1 MWRDYS
7 LGYLKKN
14 RTSAISLMAA
24 AFIASLF
31 LSLLCC
37 LSYNFWIY
45 EIEQIIL
52 EEGDWEGR
60 LTGELGEEK
69 LALIEKF
76 ANVEQVKPNP
86 KVSEQMGETVTDLYF
101 RRKGSVYQDMELIAD
116 KLELEPEA
124 VSVHKLLLSRYLVRD
139 PLDETPPLLLP
150 FFLTVVLLASLSLIL
165 IIHNSFAVSMND
177 RIHQLG
183 IFSSVGATP
192 GQIRSCLL
200 QEAGLFCAAPILAG
214 CAAGILLSVGILHGI
229 NCLGAQIQG
238 RHEAVF
244 QYHPL
249 ILGLTLAASVLT
261 VLLSAWIPARKLSR
275 LTPLEAIRT
284 GGEAGLKR
292 KRHCLILSKLFGV
305 EGELAGNGL
314 RARKKALRTSAVSL
328 TLSFLAFSMMLCFFT
343 LSGIS
348 TGHTYFGRYQDTWDV
363 MAEVK
368 NQTMEDLG
376 REELEKLQALPG
388 AESTV
393 IYQKAQAVCRVPAG
407 KVSREV
413 AAAGG
418 LEAIAGERI
427 AREGEDYLVQA
438 LLMILDDESFA
449 EYCEQIQAE
458 PSEGAVVLNRIWDSV
473 NSNFRYKEY
482 LPFIDKETAK
492 GEKRLCL
499 ESGTEE
505 GKKTAVL
512 PVAAFTDQALRL
524 REEYENYGLV
534 QFVPLSLWEKLK
546 GELGEEAQ
554 AVYVRVLAG
563 RPEASGN
570 TETQVSGKARGKSQ
584 KKDWENSQEGS
595 REESQETGLEPS
607 LWEETFAQKAEAL
620 EECVRGILGS
630 GKEIVIENRIEEK
643 RSDDAIRKGST
654 LLFGGFCGLLAVI
667 GIANVF
673 SNTLGFLRQRKR
685 EFARYLSVGMTPAG
699 MRKLFFVE
707 ALLIAGKPA
716 LITLPLTAAAAAFMI
731 KASYLDPAEFL
742 AKAPIIPIL
751 LFILCVFAFVALAY
765 YLGGR
770 KILACDLSDV
780 LQDDSLM

>member
-1 MWRDYS
+1 MWKDYS

-14 RTSAISLMAA
+14 RASGISLMAA
-24 AFIASLF
+24 AFIASLL

-37 LSYNFWIY
+37 LSYNFWVY

-60 LTGELGEEK
+60 ITGELGEEK
-69 LALIEKF
+69 KGLIEKF
-76 ANVEQVKPNP
+76 ANVEQVKSNP
-86 KVSEQMGETVTDLYF
+86 KVSEQMGKEVTDLYF

-116 KLELEPEA
+116 KLELEPET
-124 VSVHKLLLSRYLVRD
+124 VSVHELLLSRYLVSNPKD
-139 PLDETPPLLLP
+139 ATPPLLLP

-165 IIHNSFAVSMND
+165 IIRNSFAVSMND

-200 QEAGLFCAAPILAG
+200 QEAGLFCTAPILAG
-214 CAAGILLSVGILHGI
+214 CAGGVLLSFGILQGI
-229 NCLGAQIQG
+229 NGLGAQIQG

-249 ILGLTLAASVLT
+249 ILALTLFASGLTVF
-261 VLLSAWIPARKLSR
+261 LSAWLPARRLSR

-292 KRHCLILSKLFGV
+292 QKHSLLLAALFGI
-305 EGELAGNGL
+305 EGELAGSGL
-314 RARKKALRTSAVSL
+314 RARKKALRTSFVSL

-348 TGHTYFGRYQDTWDV
+348 TGHTYFERYQDTWDV

-368 NQTMEDLG
+368 NQTMEELD
-376 REELEKLQALPG
+376 REELEKLKALPG

-393 IYQKAQAVCRVPAG
+393 IYQKARAVCRVPAE
-407 KVSREV
+407 KVSRQV
-413 AAAGG
+413 TAAGG
-418 LEAIAGERI
+418 LEALAGERI
-427 AREGEDYLVQA
+427 VREGEDYLVQA
-438 LLMILDDESFA
+438 PLVILDDESFA

-458 PSEGAVVLNRIWDSV
+458 PSGGAVVLNRIWDSV

-482 LPFIDKETAK
+482 LPFLDQEAA
-492 GEKRLCL
+492 EKDGCLLL
-499 ESGTEE
+499 ESGTE
-505 GKKTAVL
+505 KKGTLLEL
-512 PVAAFTDQALRL
+512 PVAAFTDQAPRL
-524 REEYENYGLV
+524 REEYEDDSLV
-534 QFVPLSLWEKLK
+534 QIIPLSLWAQEKEK
-546 GELGEEAQ
+546 LGEEAG
-554 AVYVRVLAG
+554 AVYIRVLAEG
-563 RPEASGN
+563 PETSGN
-570 TETQVSGKARGKSQ
+570 TEAPVSGKDQGKNQ
-584 KKDWENSQEGS
+584 KKDRDNSQEGS
-595 REESQETGLEPS
+595 REGGQETGLEPS
-607 LWEETFAQKAEAL
+607 LWEEAFARKVKEL
-620 EECVRGILGS
+620 EEEVKSILGS
-630 GKEIVIENRIEEK
+630 GEGITIENRIEEK

-654 LLFGGFCGLLAVI
+654 LLFGGFCGLLAII

-699 MRKLFFVE
+699 MRKLFFAE
-707 ALLIAGKPA
+707 ALVIAGKPA
-716 LITLPLTAAAAAFMI
+716 LITLPLTGAAAAFMI

-742 AKAPIIPIL
+742 AAAPIVPIL
-751 LFILCVFAFVALAY
+751 LFILCVFAFVVLAY

-770 KILACDLSDV
+770 KIMAWDLSEA
-780 LQDDSLM
+780 LQDDSLL

>member
-1 MWRDYS
+1 MWKDDS
-7 LGYLKKN
+7 LGYGKKN
-14 RTSAISLMAA
+14 RTSGISLMAA

-31 LSLLCC
+31 LSMLCC
-37 LSYNFWIY
+37 LSYNFWVY

-60 LTGELGEEK
+60 ITGELEEEK
-69 LALIEKF
+69 KRLIEKF
-76 ANVEQVKPNP
+76 ANVEQVKSNA
-86 KVSEQMGETVTDLYF
+86 KASEQMGEAVTDLYF
-101 RRKGSVYQDMELIAD
+101 RRKGSIYQDMEQIAD
-116 KLELEPEA
+116 KLELTPEE
-124 VSVHKLLLSRYLVRD
+124 VFVHELLLSRYLVSN
-139 PLDETPPLLLP
+139 PQDETPPLLLP
-150 FFLTVVLLASLSLIL
+150 FFLMVVFLASLSLIL
-165 IIHNSFAVSMND
+165 IIHNSFAISMND

-192 GQIRSCLL
+192 GQIRIGLL
-200 QEAGLFCAAPILAG
+200 REAGLFCAVPILAG
-214 CAAGILLSVGILHGI
+214 SAGGVLFSFGILQGI
-229 NCLGAQIQG
+229 NGLGAQIEG

-244 QYHPL
+244 QYLPL
-249 ILGLTLAASVLT
+249 ILALTLFASGLTVF
-261 VLLSAWIPARKLSR
+261 LSAWIPASRLSR

-292 KRHCLILSKLFGV
+292 KNHSLLLPKIFGV

-314 RARKKALRTSAVSL
+314 RARKKALRTSTISL

-348 TGHTYFGRYQDTWDV
+348 TGHTYFERYQDTWDV

-368 NQTMEDLG
+368 NQTMETFD
-376 REELEKLQALPG
+376 REKLEQLKVLPE

-393 IYQKAQAVCRVPAG
+393 IYQKAWAVCRVPAG
-407 KVSREV
+407 KVSRQV

-418 LEAIAGERI
+418 LEAIAGESI
-427 AREGEDYLVQA
+427 VREGDDYLVQA
-438 LLMILDDESFA
+438 PLVILDDESFA

-458 PSEGAVVLNRIWDSV
+458 PSGGAVVLNRIWDSV
-473 NSNFRYKEY
+473 NSNFRYKAY
-482 LPFIDKETAK
+482 IPF
-492 GEKRLCL
+492 L
-499 ESGTEE
+499 TEE
-505 GKKTAVL
+505 AVEEGRLLLEGRTEKDGKTLEL
-512 PVAAFTDQALRL
+512 PVAAFTDQAPRL
-524 REEYENYGLV
+524 REEYENYSLV
-534 QFVPLSLWEKLK
+534 QFIPLSLWEQKKEALW
-546 GELGEEAQ
+546 EEAQ

-563 RPEASGN
+563 RAEASIDA
-570 TETQVSGKARGKSQ
+570 EPQVSGKDQGKSQ
-584 KKDWENSQEGS
+584 KKDGENRPEGS
-595 REESQETGLEPS
+595 REENQETGLEPS
-607 LWEETFAQKAEAL
+607 LWEEAFARKVEAL
-620 EECVRGILGS
+620 EEGVRDILGS
-630 GKEIVIENRIEEK
+630 GEEIVIENRIEEK

-707 ALLIAGKPA
+707 ALVIAGKPA
-716 LITLPLTAAAAAFMI
+716 LITLPLSAVAAAFMI
-731 KASYLDPAEFL
+731 KASYLDPGEFL
-742 AKAPIIPIL
+742 AKAPIVPML

-770 KILACDLSDV
+770 KILACDLSDA